1 MGDAADLGALVDP
14 VVVDARDP
22 GEDKGGAAIAGS
34 VNVPF
39 NVDCQKQSERPTTEE
54 EYRSKLEAAG
64 CLPEDRTAAI
74 ITHCG
79 SGGRGGKATTVI
91 QGLGYTNVHNGGSP
105 DNIRAAGIGK
115 KSLAKPTFIKVE
127 KIMPEEKGINVMV
140 KCVKAP
146 EAVAG
151 SDSLKE
157 TICGDDTG
165 TVIVSVRTEEYAA
178 ICTVG
183 ASIRVQN
190 ATVRMVK
197 GHIRLVADKWA
208 AFKPASEPLDF
219 TVKEDNDVSA
229 TEYEL
234 QDDGA

>member
-1 MGDAADLGALVDP
+1 M
-14 VVVDARDP
+14 P
-22 GEDKGGAAIAGS
+22 GK
-34 VNVPF
+34 
-39 NVDCQKQSERPTTEE
+39 
-54 EYRSKLEAAG
+54 
-64 CLPEDRTAAI
+64 
-74 ITHCG
+74 
-79 SGGRGGKATTVI
+79 
-91 QGLGYTNVHNGGSP
+91 
-105 DNIRAAGIGK
+105 
-115 KSLAKPTFIKVE
+115 
-127 KIMPEEKGINVMV
+127 KGINVMV

-146 EAVAG
+146 KAVAG

-157 TICGDDTG
+157 TVCGDDTG
-165 TVIVSVRTEEYAA
+165 TVTISLRAESYAA

-197 GHIRLVADKWA
+197 GHIRLVADKWT

-219 TVKEDNDVSA
+219 TLREDKDISA

>member
-1 MGDAADLGALVDP
+1 MGVNPDS
-14 VVVDARDP
+14 
-22 GEDKGGAAIAGS
+22 KG
-34 VNVPF
+34 VNVM
-39 NVDCQKQSERPTTEE
+39 
-54 EYRSKLEAAG
+54 L
-64 CLPEDRTAAI
+64 
-74 ITHCG
+74 
-79 SGGRGGKATTVI
+79 
-91 QGLGYTNVHNGGSP
+91 
-105 DNIRAAGIGK
+105 
-115 KSLAKPTFIKVE
+115 
-127 KIMPEEKGINVMV
+127 

-157 TICGDDTG
+157 VVCGDDTG
-165 TVIVSVRTEEYAA
+165 IVIVSLRTEEYAS

-183 ASIRVQN
+183 SSIRMQN